1 MDRIDYDKMSKD
13 ELIDLLIR
21 RERSNK
27 LLQQAIRHFAMSLLD
42 ELKKYRGE
50 NDGNI

>member
-1 MDRIDYDKMSKD
+1 MDMKDYQQMSKP

-21 RERSNK
+21 REKSNK

-50 NDGNI
+50 L